1 MSATAARL
9 PAGTAARRGRP
20 ALLLAGGIVALVLLL
35 ALLGPSLVPQDPLA
49 QDLLALN
56 QPPDAAHWL
65 GTDHLGRDV
74 LARLATGARLTL
86 LVGAGG
92 ATLAFLLGAGFGL
105 PALAFGGA
113 ARVLVFGVFDLLR
126 ALPGILLAM
135 LLVAA
140 LAPGPVSVMLAL
152 GLTYAPMV
160 AEVARATHAR
170 ESAADYIAAAKSFGL
185 SRLTVLGRHLLP
197 NLTGVLLTFA
207 AIILPRCIVTESV
220 LSFLGLGGT
229 PELPS
234 WGRMIADA
242 GRFAED
248 APHAVLAPVLALSAF
263 TLGLSVLGERL
274 RAAADPLRGDA
285 P

>member
-1 MSATAARL
+1 MSGAATVLTRRSRWPGAAL
-9 PAGTAARRGRP
+9 VLAAVAVAAVLGLAVLGP
-20 ALLLAGGIVALVLLL
+20 ALL
-35 ALLGPSLVPQDPLA
+35 PQDPLA

-56 QPPDAAHWL
+56 EPPGGAHPL

-74 LARLATGARLTL
+74 LARLASGARLTL

-92 ATLAFLLGAGFGL
+92 AALAFLLGAGLGL
-105 PALAFGGA
+105 LALALGGVARVLAFG
-113 ARVLVFGVFDLLR
+113 LFDLLR

-140 LAPGPVSVMLAL
+140 LSPGPLSVMLAL
-152 GLTYAPMV
+152 GLTFAPMV
-160 AEVARATHAR
+160 AEVARAAHAR
-170 ESAADYIAAAKSFGL
+170 ESAADYVTAARAFGL
-185 SRLTVLGRHLLP
+185 SRLAVLARHLLP
-197 NLTGVLLTFA
+197 NLAGALVTLA

-242 GRFAED
+242 SSFAEE
-248 APHAVLAPVLALSAF
+248 APHAVLAPVLALSVF
-263 TLGLSVLGERL
+263 TLALSVLAERA
-274 RAAADPLRGDA
+274 RTAADPLRESA

>member
-1 MSATAARL
+1 MSATLVRAPGLAGWRL
-9 PAGTAARRGRP
+9 PEMLAGTV
-20 ALLLAGGIVALVLLL
+20 VALTVLL
-35 ALLGPSLVPQDPLA
+35 ALVGPMLVPQDPLA

-56 QPPDAAHWL
+56 EAPDATHWL

-74 LARLATGARLTL
+74 LARLASGARLTL
-86 LVGAGG
+86 LVGSGG
-92 ATLAFLLGAGFGL
+92 AALAFLLGAGVGL
-105 PALAFGGA
+105 LALAFGGV
-113 ARVLVFGVFDLLR
+113 ARVLVFGAFDLLR

-140 LAPGPVSVMLAL
+140 LSPGPLSVMLAL

-170 ESAADYIAAAKSFGL
+170 ESAADYVAAARSFGL
-185 SRLTVLGRHLLP
+185 SRLAVLGRHLLP

-242 GRFAED
+242 GGFAEE

-263 TLGLSVLGERL
+263 TLALSILGERL
-274 RAAADPLRGDA
+274 RAASDPLRGGA

>member
-1 MSATAARL
+1 MSATVL
-9 PAGTAARRGRP
+9 PAGRVVRWRLP
-20 ALLLAGGIVALVLLL
+20 EVLAGVVVALAVLL
-35 ALLGPSLVPQDPLA
+35 ALVGPMLVPQDPLA

-56 QPPDAAHWL
+56 EAPDALHWL

-74 LARLATGARLTL
+74 LARLASGARLTL
-86 LVGAGG
+86 LVGSGG
-92 ATLAFLLGAGFGL
+92 AALAFLLGAGVGL
-105 PALAFGGA
+105 LALAFGGA
-113 ARVLVFGVFDLLR
+113 ARVLVFGAFDLLR

-140 LAPGPVSVMLAL
+140 LSPGPLSIMLAL

-170 ESAADYIAAAKSFGL
+170 ESAADYVAAARSFGL
-185 SRLTVLGRHLLP
+185 SRLAVLGRHLLP

-242 GRFAED
+242 GGFAEE

-263 TLGLSVLGERL
+263 TLALSILGERL
-274 RAAADPLRGDA
+274 RAASDPLRGGT